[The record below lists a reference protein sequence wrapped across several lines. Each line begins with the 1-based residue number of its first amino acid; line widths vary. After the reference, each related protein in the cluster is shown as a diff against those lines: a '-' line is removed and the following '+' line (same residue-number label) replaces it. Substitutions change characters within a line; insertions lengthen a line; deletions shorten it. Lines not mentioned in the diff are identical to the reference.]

1 MMSSDPRRLVQEDC
15 AEAVAGGALELL
27 EPLRGAGILVT
38 GGTGF
43 MGTWLT
49 ETVAHL
55 NDHHGFGAR
64 VWLLCTRAES
74 FSAQAA
80 HLVGRRDVVVVERD
94 VRNLVEIPAGASWIV
109 HAAGSP
115 DNRLHASD
123 PLRTIHTVVNGTDAV
138 LGAATRLARLDRFL
152 NISSGL
158 VYGPQPGEMDRI
170 AETFRGP
177 AECGSVASAYGEAK
191 RMGETLCAAYR
202 SEHRI
207 PVVNVR
213 PFAFVG
219 PYQHLDRPWAL
230 NNFLQDSLRGGPIRI
245 QGSAKTVRSYMYG
258 SDMAVWLLGL
268 LAHGK
273 VGSDYNLGSPD
284 GVELRDLAELI
295 SRQYTVPVE
304 VTSAIASPRA
314 SHPSRFVPDVTLAA
328 GVVGS
333 RPRVGLE
340 AAIRRTIRWHQAREA
355 TTPLQVHV

>member
-115 DNRLHASD
+115 DNRLHAWEWLVL
-123 PLRTIHTVVNGTDAV
+123 PGGRVLKADAV
-138 LGAATRLARLDRFL
+138 DHHRGHDLVGCQDLAWDVAGAAVELSLDADGLGA
-152 NISSGL
+152 
-158 VYGPQPGEMDRI
+158 
-170 AETFRGP
+170 
-177 AECGSVASAYGEAK
+177 
-191 RMGETLCAAYR
+191 LCAAVER
-202 SEHRI
+202 HKGHV
-207 PVVNVR
+207 P
-213 PFAFVG
+213 
-219 PYQHLDRPWAL
+219 
-230 NNFLQDSLRGGPIRI
+230 
-245 QGSAKTVRSYMYG
+245 
-258 SDMAVWLLGL
+258 
-268 LAHGK
+268 
-273 VGSDYNLGSPD
+273 SPD
-284 GVELRDLAELI
+284 VLRFHRQAYLAFQLGHHALAAT
-295 SRQYTVPVE
+295 SYD
-304 VTSAIASPRA
+304 TSA
-314 SHPSRFVPDVTLAA
+314 PD
-328 GVVGS
+328 
-333 RPRVGLE
+333 E
-340 AAIRRTIRWHQAREA
+340 AARLRRAADHYAQLLRTELTGFGARA
-355 TTPLQVHV
+355 GRR